1 MDVGSNPMRRESA
14 AGTQGKGRRGPL
26 WILGSVVV
34 LVIGLVVVVETFA
47 LTRMRDTT
55 LRNAQTN
62 LVNISV
68 ALAEQANRAFKGLD
82 LSLHS
87 VAEAFAVEAEVDGGS
102 FRARMGSEP
111 VHETLRDRLTGLPYV
126 DTIALLDVDGGLVN
140 SSDKWPILPTA
151 PVHRDYLRAAKAD
164 HTRTTFVGVPARYSS
179 GRGWVVPVAYAIRV
193 RDGELVGVVV
203 GAISL
208 RYFEEFYQSVSL
220 GEGRTVSL
228 LLGEG
233 LMLARYPPTEG
244 IGQFV
249 PFGPRVDVIND
260 AMTTTTTSSAIDGE
274 IRIKVARALTDYP
287 LTVRATQ
294 TQESALRD
302 WYNVATVLGLITL
315 GCFVCLLVAAAAL
328 ARWWLQQ
335 QALAGERAERA
346 EADGARARAEADLA
360 LERERHAEEASRAK
374 SGFLAMMSHEIR
386 TPMNGVLGLTGTL
399 LDEPLTPSQHKI
411 VAAIRDSGD
420 SLLRILNDILDL
432 SKLDAGRMEL
442 EDTAFSS
449 VTLTH
454 GAVSILGP
462 RAMAKGLTITAECD
476 PDLPAALLGDAG
488 RLRQILLNLV
498 SNAVKFTETGS
509 VTIRARQLSRRT
521 DAVEVEWSVTDT
533 GIGVAPD
540 RLGALFGEFMQ
551 ADNSITRRFG
561 GTGLGLAISK
571 RLIEQMGGGIG
582 VTSALGEG
590 TRFWFR
596 LTMPVAEEV
605 VERERQVG
613 DVTSGFTKFLAARGR
628 PLRVLFAEDNPTNQ
642 FVALQLLKDFD
653 VQVDVVGDGLEAV
666 DAAATFPYDVICMDM
681 RMPEMDGL
689 AATRLI
695 RKRGGLLAGV
705 PIIALTANAFPEDVK
720 ACLDAGMNLFVSK
733 PVDRPRLLNAL
744 MTALDAPDYA
754 VSALEA
760 EPPAPPAE
768 DQPVALDTDGLREM
782 GEAIGDDGIVE
793 VVAIFQRETRDRL
806 ERLRS
811 TTVDPSLVERE
822 VHSLKGAAGTVSAL
836 RLEAVAQMVELR
848 LRQGGTLADVD
859 IANMTAAFEAWAV
872 AVRQVVPEAA
882 KAA

>member
-1 MDVGSNPMRRESA
+1 MSRESA

-26 WILGSVVV
+26 WILRSVVV
-34 LVIGLVVVVETFA
+34 LVIGLVAVVETFA
-47 LTRMRDTT
+47 LTKMRDTT
-55 LRNAQTN
+55 LRNAETN

-68 ALAEQANRAFKGLD
+68 ALAEQASRALKGLD
-82 LSLHS
+82 LSLYS
-87 VAEAFAVEAEVDGGS
+87 VAEALAVEAEVDGDN
-102 FRARMGSEP
+102 FRARMASQP
-111 VHETLRDRLTGLPYV
+111 VHETLRDRLTGLPHV
-126 DTIALLDVDGGLVN
+126 DTIALLDVHGALVN
-140 SSDKWPILPTA
+140 SSDKRQILSAA
-151 PVHRDYLRAAKAD
+151 PVDRDYLRAAKAD
-164 HTRTTFVGVPARYSS
+164 HTRTTFVGSPARYSS
-179 GRGWVVPVAYAIRV
+179 GRGWVLPVAQAIRV
-193 RDGELVGVVV
+193 RDGELVGILV
-203 GAISL
+203 GSVSL

-228 LLGEG
+228 LLREG

-249 PFGPRVDVIND
+249 PFGPRVDVID
-260 AMTTTTTSSAIDGE
+260 DRLTTTTASCSIDGE
-274 IRIKVARALTDYP
+274 IHIKVARALTDYP

-294 TQESALRD
+294 TQDSVLRD
-302 WYNVATVLGLITL
+302 WYAIATVLGLITL
-315 GCFVCLLVAAAAL
+315 GCFVCLLVAAAVL

-360 LERERHAEEASRAK
+360 RERERHAEEASRAK

-399 LDEPLTPSQHKI
+399 LDEPLTPSQHQI
-411 VAAIRDSGD
+411 VEAIRDSGD

-442 EDTAFSS
+442 EDTAFSPG
-449 VTLTH
+449 TLTH

-509 VTIRARQLSRRT
+509 VTIRAHQLSRRT
-521 DAVEVEWSVTDT
+521 DAVEMEWSVTDT

-571 RLIEQMGGGIG
+571 RLIEQMGGSIG

-596 LTMPVAEEV
+596 LTLPVAEQV
-605 VERERQVG
+605 VERVRTVG
-613 DVTSGFTKFLAARGR
+613 DVTGTFAKFLAARGR

-695 RKRGGLLAGV
+695 RKRGGLLARV

-733 PVDRPRLLNAL
+733 PVDRPTLLSAL
-744 MTALDAPDYA
+744 MTALDGPDYA
-754 VSALEA
+754 GSALSA
-760 EPPAPPAE
+760 APPALPAE
-768 DQPVALDTDGLREM
+768 AQLAALDTDGLREM
-782 GEAIGDDGIVE
+782 GEAIGDDGLVE

-811 TTVDPSLVERE
+811 ATVDPSVVERE
-822 VHSLKGAAGTVSAL
+822 MHSLKGAAGTVSAL
-836 RLEAVAQMVELR
+836 RLEAVAQAVELR
-848 LRQGGTLADVD
+848 LRQGGTLADAD
-859 IANMTAAFEAWAV
+859 IANMTAAFEAWAM
-872 AVRQVVPEAA
+872 AVREVVPEAA

>member
-1 MDVGSNPMRRESA
+1 MSRESA

-26 WILGSVVV
+26 WILRSVVV
-34 LVIGLVVVVETFA
+34 LVIGLVAVVETFA
-47 LTRMRDTT
+47 LTKMRDTT
-55 LRNAQTN
+55 LRNAETN

-68 ALAEQANRAFKGLD
+68 ALAEQASRALKGLD
-82 LSLHS
+82 LSLYS
-87 VAEAFAVEAEVDGGS
+87 VAEALAVEAEDDGDN
-102 FRARMGSEP
+102 FRARMASQP
-111 VHETLRDRLTGLPYV
+111 VHETLRDRLTGLPHV
-126 DTIALLDVDGGLVN
+126 DTIVLLDVHGALVN
-140 SSDKWPILPTA
+140 SSDKRQILSAA
-151 PVHRDYLRAAKAD
+151 PVDRDYLRAAKAD
-164 HTRTTFVGVPARYSS
+164 HTRTTFVGSPARSSS
-179 GRGWVVPVAYAIRV
+179 GRGWVLPIAQAIRV
-193 RDGELVGVVV
+193 RDGDLVGILV
-203 GAISL
+203 GSVSL

-228 LLGEG
+228 LLREG

-249 PFGPRVDVIND
+249 PFGPRVDVIGD
-260 AMTTTTTSSAIDGE
+260 RLTTTTASCSIDGE
-274 IRIKVARALTDYP
+274 IHIKVARALTDYP

-294 TQESALRD
+294 TQDSVLRD
-302 WYNVATVLGLITL
+302 WYAIATVLGLITL
-315 GCFVCLLVAAAAL
+315 GCFVCLLVAAAVL

-360 LERERHAEEASRAK
+360 RERERHAEEASRAK

-399 LDEPLTPSQHKI
+399 LDEPLTPSQHQI
-411 VAAIRDSGD
+411 VEAIRDSGD

-442 EDTAFSS
+442 EDTAFSPG
-449 VTLTH
+449 TLTH

-509 VTIRARQLSRRT
+509 VTIRAHQLSRRT
-521 DAVEVEWSVTDT
+521 DAVEMEWSVTDT

-571 RLIEQMGGGIG
+571 RLIEQMGGSIG

-596 LTMPVAEEV
+596 LTLPVAEQV
-605 VERERQVG
+605 VERVRTVG
-613 DVTSGFTKFLAARGR
+613 DVTGTFAKFLAARGR

-695 RKRGGLLAGV
+695 RKRGGLLARV

-733 PVDRPRLLNAL
+733 PVDRPRLLSAL
-744 MTALDAPDYA
+744 MTALDGPDYA
-754 VSALEA
+754 GSALSA
-760 EPPAPPAE
+760 APPALPA
-768 DQPVALDTDGLREM
+768 DAQLAALDTDGLREM
-782 GEAIGDDGIVE
+782 GEAIGDDGVVE

-811 TTVDPSLVERE
+811 ATVDPSVVERE
-822 VHSLKGAAGTVSAL
+822 MHSLKGAAGTVSAL
-836 RLEAVAQMVELR
+836 RLEAVARMVELR
-848 LRQGGTLADVD
+848 LQQGGTLADAD
-859 IANMTAAFEAWAV
+859 IANMTAAFEAWAM
-872 AVRQVVPEAA
+872 AVREVVPEAA

>member
-1 MDVGSNPMRRESA
+1 MSRESA

-34 LVIGLVVVVETFA
+34 LVIGLVAVVETFA
-47 LTRMRDTT
+47 LTKMRDTT
-55 LRNAQTN
+55 LRNAETN

-68 ALAEQANRAFKGLD
+68 ALAEQASRALKGLD
-82 LSLHS
+82 LSLYS
-87 VAEAFAVEAEVDGGS
+87 VAEALAVEAEVDGDN
-102 FRARMGSEP
+102 FRARMASQP
-111 VHETLRDRLTGLPYV
+111 VHETLRDRLTGLPHV
-126 DTIALLDVDGGLVN
+126 DTIALLDVHGALVN
-140 SSDKWPILPTA
+140 SSDKRQILSAA
-151 PVHRDYLRAAKAD
+151 PVDRDYLRAAKAD
-164 HTRTTFVGVPARYSS
+164 HTRTTFVGSPARSSS
-179 GRGWVVPVAYAIRV
+179 GRGWVLPIAQAIRV
-193 RDGELVGVVV
+193 RDGDLVGILV
-203 GAISL
+203 GSVSL

-228 LLGEG
+228 LLREG

-249 PFGPRVDVIND
+249 PFGPRVDVIGD
-260 AMTTTTTSSAIDGE
+260 RLTTTTASRAIDGE
-274 IRIKVARALTDYP
+274 IHIKVARALTDYP

-294 TQESALRD
+294 TQDSVLRD
-302 WYNVATVLGLITL
+302 WYAIATVLGLITL
-315 GCFVCLLVAAAAL
+315 GCFVCLLVAAAVL

-360 LERERHAEEASRAK
+360 RERERHAEEASRAK

-399 LDEPLTPSQHKI
+399 LDEPLTPSQHQI
-411 VAAIRDSGD
+411 VEAIRDSGD

-442 EDTAFSS
+442 EDTAFSPG
-449 VTLTH
+449 TLTH

-509 VTIRARQLSRRT
+509 VTIRAHQLSRRT
-521 DAVEVEWSVTDT
+521 DAVEMEWSVTDT

-571 RLIEQMGGGIG
+571 RLIEQMGGSIG
-582 VTSALGEG
+582 VTSALGER

-596 LTMPVAEEV
+596 LTLPVAEQV
-605 VERERQVG
+605 VERVRTVG
-613 DVTSGFTKFLAARGR
+613 DVTGTFAKFLAARGR

-695 RKRGGLLAGV
+695 RKRGGLLARV

-733 PVDRPRLLNAL
+733 PVDRPTLLSAL
-744 MTALDAPDYA
+744 MTALDGPDYA
-754 VSALEA
+754 GSALSA
-760 EPPAPPAE
+760 APPALPAE
-768 DQPVALDTDGLREM
+768 AQLAALDTDGLREM
-782 GEAIGDDGIVE
+782 GEAIGDDGLVE

-811 TTVDPSLVERE
+811 ATVDPSVVERE
-822 VHSLKGAAGTVSAL
+822 MHSLKGAAGTVSAL
-836 RLEAVAQMVELR
+836 RLEAVARMVELR
-848 LRQGGTLADVD
+848 LQQGGTLADAD
-859 IANMTAAFEAWAV
+859 IANMTAAFEAWAM
-872 AVRQVVPEAA
+872 AVREVVPEAA